1 MKVYSAEGK
10 VIAAGM
16 LKRKA
21 LELLILERGYFES
34 YREDDGTYLLFDDV
48 GSERGMNK
56 KFANIM
62 GNVAHLSRFEYE
74 NWRAEG
80 EEL

>member
-21 LELLILERGYFES
+21 LELLVLELGYFES
-34 YREDDGTYLLFDDV
+34 YREDEDTYLLFDDI
-48 GSERGMNK
+48 GSSRGMNK

-62 GNVAHLSRFEYE
+62 GNVAVLSRFEYE
-74 NWRAEG
+74 NWKAES